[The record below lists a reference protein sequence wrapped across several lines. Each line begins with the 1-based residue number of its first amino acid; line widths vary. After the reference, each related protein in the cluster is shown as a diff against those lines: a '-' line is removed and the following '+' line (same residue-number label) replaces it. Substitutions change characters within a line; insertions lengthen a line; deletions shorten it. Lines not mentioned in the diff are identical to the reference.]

1 MSDRLYFDF
10 DKEADTVIVKD
21 KKSND
26 VWVGSERLDKK
37 DKEIEELKDK
47 LKKQIEYKKAYEY
60 YCKKHVASMKEAM
73 EDECTMIHRD
83 IGEWCSELE
92 TMVDERDKQ
101 IEVLKLTVKGLEEN
115 YKFMEDCYN
124 AERQTVMD
132 LRAEQKDSNN
142 EWCTSCIQTSAKG

>member
-92 TMVDERDKQ
+92 NMIEERDKQ
-101 IEVLKLTVKGLEEN
+101 IKIETKEIKVLRKAVSNLCQSYGESYKLVMTQARDEEFN
-115 YKFMEDCYN
+115 
-124 AERQTVMD
+124 R
-132 LRAEQKDSNN
+132 
-142 EWCTSCIQTSAKG
+142 